1 MNSRKRSVVL
11 YVLAAFLAACAA
23 FAAAGFAAESARAE
37 TAAEI
42 TQSGADF
49 ISSAPQEE
57 TTYRAGSG
65 TLTYIPA
72 PQEGGAAQIVFDNAE
87 IESGAYVNY
96 WSENRSYAAVA
107 ARGDVELVLKGES
120 KLYLRPSGSTRAL
133 LFYDSNVTVTGDG
146 SLSVGFR
153 SESVKNLN
161 AYPMEVIADNDVPTD
176 DAAYA
181 GSGNFE
187 LKSGTLTLNGKGGT
201 GQGCLTVNNRIAVS
215 GGTLQTLGQMAG
227 VYSPYGDIEITGGEV
242 RAENFNVYG
251 LYARRGS
258 VSIGGDAEVTVS
270 SAARSSAIGISGGN
284 MGSGS
289 PDTQSGGNVYIRGGN
304 TAIEVPYIGV
314 FVQYAGDTESGKIEI
329 MGGTFSVNVT
339 EGTQNIG
346 AALYAQGAE
355 ADVVV
360 RGGTIG
366 AVAGGSNGQ
375 ATFGIY
381 ADRFLQVE
389 GGSVRAGAE
398 NTDAAGSSFGVNA
411 EEGAYVTGGSLTA
424 HGGTSAIGALAPH
437 CGQGVYVQAASDAAG
452 ENTVGY
458 DEQKFDSYKYLNLEY
473 KAVISVSVTPA
484 TASAERGKTLQFTAE
499 VLGEGSFDTSVGWK
513 ISGASDPATK
523 IDGNG
528 MLTVCAGETAESF
541 TVTAVSVFDPEK
553 SASAV
558 VTVLSG
564 EPSEPGQDP
573 SKPGKDPSEPGQ
585 DPSEPGGGLPAGAIA
600 AIVLGSV
607 VLVAAAAVAVWF
619 IVKRSGKK
627 N

>member
-1 MNSRKRSVVL
+1 MEVFKRRVSV
-11 YVLAAFLAACAA
+11 FLWLLLFACAA
-23 FAAAGFAAESARAE
+23 VAAACLAAQPARAAA
-37 TAAEI
+37 AAEI
-42 TQSGADF
+42 TQTGVDF
-49 ISSAPQEE
+49 ISSAPQTE
-57 TTYRAGSG
+57 TTYKAGNG

-72 PQEGGAAQIVFDNAE
+72 PEEGGAAQIVFDNAE
-87 IESGAYVNY
+87 IESGAYVNF
-96 WSENRSYAAVA
+96 WSNNNIYAAVA

-120 KLYLRPSGSTRAL
+120 RLYLRPSGDTRTL

-153 SESVKNLN
+153 DESVKNRD
-161 AYPMEVIADNDVPTD
+161 AYPMEVFADNAVPVG
-176 DAAYA
+176 DASYA
-181 GSGNFE
+181 ESGNFE
-187 LKSGTLTLNGKGGT
+187 LKSGTLALNGKGGT
-201 GQGCLTVNNRIAVS
+201 GQGCLTANNRIAVS
-215 GGTLQTLGQMAG
+215 GGTLQTNGLMAG

-242 RAENFNVYG
+242 RAENFNRYG
-251 LYARRGS
+251 LYARCGS

-270 SAARSSAIGISGGN
+270 SAARSSSIGISGGN

-314 FVQYAGDTESGKIEI
+314 FVQYTADMAGGKIEI
-329 MGGTFSVNVT
+329 TGGTFSVNVT

-484 TASAERGKTLQFTAE
+484 DTEAECGKTLQFTAD
-499 VLGEGSFDTSVGWK
+499 VQGEGGFDPSVEWK
-513 ISGASDPATK
+513 VSGAADPATN
-523 IDGNG
+523 IDQNG
-528 MLTVCAGETAESF
+528 VLTVGAQETAGSL

-558 VTVLSG
+558 VAVV
-564 EPSEPGQDP
+564 PGSPADA
-573 SKPGKDPSEPGQ
+573 
-585 DPSEPGGGLPAGAIA
+585 GGGLPAGAVAAIA
-600 AIVLGSV
+600 AGCAILA
-607 VLVAAAAVAVWF
+607 AAAAVVVWR
-619 IVKRSGKK
+619 IVKKK
-627 N
+627 KTRN